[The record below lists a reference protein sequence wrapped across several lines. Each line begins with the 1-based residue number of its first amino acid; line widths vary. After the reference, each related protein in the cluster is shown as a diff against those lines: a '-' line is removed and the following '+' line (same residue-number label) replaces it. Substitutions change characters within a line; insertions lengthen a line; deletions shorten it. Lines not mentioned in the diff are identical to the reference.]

1 MKVKQLIVYLQEF
14 DPDLDLWETNDV
26 KTFIPQSDFPMM
38 GLRNELRY
46 QIQELR
52 KELEL
57 SVTETTSFF
66 IEIITGSNW
75 FTSFCSPNIS
85 YVDFRDKT
93 EPKTTNIEYLKKH
106 CLLDCLVVNLNDLYY
121 DGTYSVHNKDLV
133 KSYGELL
140 KTFNVDFNYS
150 NFKEIV
156 SIKIHSV
163 GK

>member
-1 MKVKQLIVYLQEF
+1 MKARELIVYLQEF
-14 DPDLDLWETNDV
+14 DPDLNLWETNDV
-26 KTFIPQSDFPMM
+26 KSFIPQSDLPMM

-66 IEIITGSNW
+66 IEMITESNW

-85 YVDFRDKT
+85 YVDFRDKS
-93 EPKTTNIEYLKKH
+93 EPKTNNIEYLKKH
-106 CLLDCLVVNLNDLYY
+106 CLLNSLVVSLSGLYFN
-121 DGTYSVHNKDLV
+121 GSYSVHDKDLV
-133 KSYGELL
+133 KPYGELL

-150 NFKEIV
+150 NFKEDILV
-156 SIKIHSV
+156 KIYNFD
-163 GK
+163 K